1 MPPKKQKPIKSVE
14 SKNEEKNIT
23 IVDDVNKTD
32 IDNTIDLDTEVE
44 YDEVEFV
51 KKTNYAEFDKNI
63 KFNIYDQD
71 NFQIETHKEI
81 IIVADEKRKTSEII
95 TKFEFTEV
103 VSNRAKQIEN
113 VDAVVKATLAQRTTI
128 SQRQLRAVLRSNT
141 HTHSRRTSV
150 KDAYG
155 PGSPAHTQV
164 RPGPAAAP
172 GGTRP
177 SIFNATHI
185 QCDPYSML
193 PIFNATHIQRDDG
206 TRRAHAL
213 HATHLPTT
221 THCSNPH
228 LPTGRQ

>member
-1 MPPKKQKPIKSVE
+1 MPPKKQKPIKSFE

-113 VDAVVKATLAQRTTI
+113 GGKIFTDI
-128 SQRQLRAVLRSNT
+128 
-141 HTHSRRTSV
+141 
-150 KDAYG
+150 
-155 PGSPAHTQV
+155 GS
-164 RPGPAAAP
+164 
-172 GGTRP
+172 
-177 SIFNATHI
+177 
-185 QCDPYSML
+185 L
-193 PIFNATHIQRDDG
+193 
-206 TRRAHAL
+206 
-213 HATHLPTT
+213 
-221 THCSNPH
+221 SNPIEMAE
-228 LPTGRQ
+228 LEIKMKKCPLSIRRMISSNLAEIWDVNEMIIPYY